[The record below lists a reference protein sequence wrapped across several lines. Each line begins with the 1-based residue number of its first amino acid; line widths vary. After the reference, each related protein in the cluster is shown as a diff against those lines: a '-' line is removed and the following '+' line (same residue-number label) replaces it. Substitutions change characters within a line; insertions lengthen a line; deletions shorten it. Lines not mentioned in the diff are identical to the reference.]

1 MNKLNSPYA
10 LAPTNVNKLIRIVF
24 SVIICRFG
32 NARTANETLLHDRR
46 SQHNVTCGQA
56 GMYTPD
62 SKTDMIINTHS
73 MSQRVFHLM

>member
-10 LAPTNVNKLIRIVF
+10 LAPPNVNKLTRIVF
-24 SVIICRFG
+24 SVIIRRFG
-32 NARTANETLLHDRR
+32 NAKTANETLLHDRI

-62 SKTDMIINTHS
+62 SKTDMITSTNS
-73 MSQRVFHLM
+73 MSQRVFLLM